1 MSNNCASFL
10 QGDEYMSR
18 MGCCIVES
26 LIKEINPRIITY
38 SYNVKTL
45 CYSIYFLL
53 DSEMKHLDNLSETD
67 MISLLEL
74 LKVIK
79 YDT

>member
-1 MSNNCASFL
+1 MSK
-10 QGDEYMSR
+10 
-18 MGCCIVES
+18 MGCCIIES
-26 LIKEINPRIITY
+26 LIEEINPKIITY
-38 SYNVKTL
+38 SYDVKTL
-45 CYSIYFLL
+45 TYSIYFKA
-53 DSEMKHLDNLSETD
+53 DDEMRYIDNLTETD

>member
-1 MSNNCASFL
+1 
-10 QGDEYMSR
+10 MSR
-18 MGCCIVES
+18 MGCCIIES
-26 LIKEINPRIITY
+26 LIKEINPKIITY
-38 SYNVKTL
+38 SYDVKTL
-45 CYSIYFLL
+45 TYSIYFKM
-53 DSEMKHLDNLSETD
+53 DDEMRYIDNLSETD

>member
-1 MSNNCASFL
+1 MSK
-10 QGDEYMSR
+10 
-18 MGCCIVES
+18 MGCCIIES
-26 LIKEINPRIITY
+26 LIKEINPKIITY
-38 SYNVKTL
+38 SYDVKTL
-45 CYSIYFLL
+45 TYSIYFKMG
-53 DSEMKHLDNLSETD
+53 DEMRYIDNLSETD

>member
-1 MSNNCASFL
+1 MSK
-10 QGDEYMSR
+10 
-18 MGCCIVES
+18 MGCCIIES
-26 LIKEINPRIITY
+26 LIKEINPKIITY
-38 SYNVKTL
+38 SYDVKTL
-45 CYSIYFLL
+45 TYSIYFKM
-53 DSEMKHLDNLSETD
+53 DDEMRYIDNLSETD

>member
-1 MSNNCASFL
+1 MSK
-10 QGDEYMSR
+10 
-18 MGCCIVES
+18 MGCCIIES
-26 LIKEINPRIITY
+26 LIKEINPKIITY
-38 SYNVKTL
+38 SYDIKTL
-45 CYSIYFLL
+45 TYSIYFKM
-53 DSEMKHLDNLSETD
+53 DDEMRYIDNLTETD

>member
-1 MSNNCASFL
+1 MSK
-10 QGDEYMSR
+10 
-18 MGCCIVES
+18 MGCCIIES
-26 LIKEINPRIITY
+26 LIKEINPKIITY
-38 SYNVKTL
+38 SCDVKTL
-45 CYSIYFLL
+45 AYSIYFKM
-53 DSEMKHLDNLSETD
+53 DDEMRYIDNLSETD

>member
-1 MSNNCASFL
+1 MFDNCESFI
-10 QGDEYMSR
+10 QGDEHMSR
-18 MGCCIVES
+18 MGRCVIES

-45 CYSIYFLL
+45 RYSLYFLL
-53 DSEMKHLDNLSETD
+53 DSEMKYLDNLSEVD
-67 MISLLEL
+67 IISLLEL